1 MFISEECTFTDGNVL
16 NNGPNI
22 EVLIGETN
30 NENYCARSVKAKQ
43 RAATGALWLEHNYK
57 CFAEFGNKII
67 VTTNTS
73 THENVITR
81 ACLFAGKNVNM
92 RMSSHTINF
101 VLKIASI

>member
-1 MFISEECTFTDGNVL
+1 M

-30 NENYCARSVKAKQ
+30 NENDCGRSVKAKQ
-43 RAATGALWLEHNYK
+43 RAATGALWLGHNNR

-73 THENVITR
+73 TDENVITR

-92 RMSSHTINF
+92 RMSSHTMNIVKN
-101 VLKIASI
+101 SIYFNYF